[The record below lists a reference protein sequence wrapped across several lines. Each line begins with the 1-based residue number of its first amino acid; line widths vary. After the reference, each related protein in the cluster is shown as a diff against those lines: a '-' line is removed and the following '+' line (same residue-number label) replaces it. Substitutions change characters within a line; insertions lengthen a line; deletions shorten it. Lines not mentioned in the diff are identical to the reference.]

1 MPRPATTSS
10 SALSTEGFLS
20 DLWRQSIVPT
30 LCDFIRIPNK
40 SPSFDPEWTSHGYMH
55 KAVRLL
61 AEWCEATS
69 GIMGKSVE
77 VFELPGRTPTL
88 LVDMPAFAG
97 GSGNIL
103 IYGHYDKQPEF
114 SGWRSG
120 LSPWEPVLDGER
132 LYGRGGADDGYA
144 VFAALAA
151 IAALQAREIP
161 HGRCLLLIEGCE
173 ESGSFD
179 LPHYMTALRKRIG
192 VPDLLV
198 CLDAECGTYDRLWS
212 TSSLRGMLPG
222 VLSVNVLTEGQHS
235 GAAGGIVPSSFRI
248 LRSVMERVE
257 NAATGALHDCLHVQ
271 IPQVAREQIRA
282 VAELLGEDVL
292 RKFPWAPGAEP
303 EEADPYLALL
313 ANAWHPSLATTGIG
327 GAPLPQDA
335 GNTLRPATSV
345 KLVFRLP
352 PTLDANTAANAIC
365 LVLEDN
371 PPYGAPV
378 SFAVETPQTG
388 WYAPETA
395 PWLNTAIQSAS
406 QRHFGKPSLAMG
418 MGGTIPFLRMLG
430 ETFPLTQFLVTG
442 VLGPHSN
449 AHGPNEF
456 LHLGTALR
464 LSACVGDVIAALKKT

>member
-1 MPRPATTSS
+1 MPAPEVST
-10 SALSTEGFLS
+10 ALSAEGFLT
-20 DLWRQSIVPT
+20 DLWRDSIVPT

-40 SPSFDPEWTSHGYMH
+40 SPSFDPDWAAHGHMH
-55 KAVRLL
+55 RAVRLL
-61 AEWCEATS
+61 AQWCESIA
-69 GIMGKSVE
+69 GIAGRTVE
-77 VFELPGRTPTL
+77 IVELPGRTPTL
-88 LVDMPAFAG
+88 LVDVPAFAG
-97 GSGNIL
+97 GTGNIL

-120 LSPWEPVLDGER
+120 LGPWEPVFDGER

-144 VFAALAA
+144 TFASLAA

-179 LPHYMTALRKRIG
+179 LPHYMTALCDRIG
-192 VPDLLV
+192 VPDLLI

-257 NAATGALHDCLHVQ
+257 NATTGALHESLHVQ
-271 IPQVAREQIRA
+271 IPQTAREQIRA
-282 VAELLGEDVL
+282 VADLLGDEVL
-292 RKFPWAPGAEP
+292 RKFPWAPGAGP
-303 EEADPYLALL
+303 EETDPCHALL

-327 GAPLPQDA
+327 GAPQPQDA
-335 GNTLRPATSV
+335 GNTLRPGTSV

-352 PTLDANTAANAIC
+352 PTLDANAAANTIRK
-365 LVLEDN
+365 VLEDN

-395 PWLNTAIQSAS
+395 PWLAAAIQSAS
-406 QRHFGKPSLAMG
+406 HRHFGKPSLAMG

-430 ETFPLTQFLVTG
+430 ESFPATQFLVTG
-442 VLGPHSN
+442 VLGPQSN

-456 LHLGTALR
+456 LHTGTALR
-464 LSACVGDVIAALKKT
+464 LTACVGDVLAALQKT

>member
-1 MPRPATTSS
+1 MQNSGIT
-10 SALSTEGFLS
+10 TEGYLAEVWKS
-20 DLWRQSIVPT
+20 SIVPT

-40 SPSFDPEWTSHGYMH
+40 SPSFDPDWAAHGHMH
-55 KAVRLL
+55 RAVRLL
-61 AEWCEATS
+61 AQWCDSVKGLAER
-69 GIMGKSVE
+69 SVE
-77 VFELPGRTPTL
+77 IFELPGRTPTL
-88 LVDMPAFAG
+88 LVDVPAFAG
-97 GSGNIL
+97 GTGNIL

-114 SGWRSG
+114 SGWRTG

-144 VFAALAA
+144 MFASLAA
-151 IAALQAREIP
+151 IAALEQKGIP

-179 LPHYMTALRKRIG
+179 LPYYMQALAGRIG

-222 VLSVNVLTEGQHS
+222 VLSIDVLTEGQHS

-257 NAATGALHDCLHVQ
+257 NAATGQLHEVLHAQ
-271 IPQVAREQIRA
+271 IPQVARDQIRA
-282 VAELLGEDVL
+282 VAELLGEHVL
-292 RKFPWAPGAEP
+292 KKFPWAHGTQP
-303 EEADPYLALL
+303 EEADPYHALL
-313 ANAWHPSLATTGIG
+313 ANAWYPSLATTGIA
-327 GAPLPQDA
+327 GAPAPQDA
-335 GNTLRPATSV
+335 GNTLRPSTSV

-352 PTLDANTAANAIC
+352 PTLDAPAAATTIKK
-365 LVLEDN
+365 VLEDN

-378 SFAVETPQTG
+378 TFNVETPQTG

-395 PWLNTAIQSAS
+395 PWLESAIQSSSMA
-406 QRHFGKPSLAMG
+406 HFGKPSLAMG
-418 MGGTIPFLRMLG
+418 MGGTIPFLSMLG
-430 ETFPLTQFLVTG
+430 ETFPSTQFLVTG
-442 VLGPHSN
+442 VLGPQSN

-456 LHLGTALR
+456 LHIGKALR
-464 LSACVGDVIAALKKT
+464 LTACVADVIGALKK